1 MHQVVKI
8 IFLLGFILVAVFF
21 ANFYGYIS
29 IPWLDVHTVPT
40 YGSEVQAT
48 DETVNQAI
56 EDELVS
62 NPE

>member
-1 MHQVVKI
+1 MHQIVKI
-8 IFLLGFILVAVFF
+8 IFLLAGLLVAAFF

-29 IPWLDVHTVPT
+29 IPWLDLNSVPT

-48 DETVNQAI
+48 DEAVKQAI
-56 EDELVS
+56 DDELVN